1 MHLGR
6 NTCYLMLLV
15 AVLAAGGRTEQNAE
29 RCHEGAMSE
38 KEEHSEEL
46 GCRGRSQ
53 RDHNRFL
60 AHRDSTMESEN
71 VCHDTIANRA
81 HNGFSGSDRNTTP
94 PRVYDGIRN
103 GAD

>member
-60 AHRDSTMESEN
+60 AHRDSTMESAIAADVCAPSMKCLYGTSETN
-71 VCHDTIANRA
+71 VCFNA
-81 HNGFSGSDRNTTP
+81 
-94 PRVYDGIRN
+94 
-103 GAD
+103 